1 MSGARIEI
9 LKLIAEG
16 KVSPEEGER
25 MLAAL
30 DHEETPAPDDVIPS
44 KSWTDGIAR
53 AMQDVADTVRRA
65 VDDAIGATQKVFDE
79 HRPGTESVE
88 ITGSEFPVVPGARL
102 KVQHAVRVSFGGTS
116 KGGDVVLRPG
126 AEDRVRI
133 VRGQAIEV
141 HRNAADYILT
151 WAKGNLELEIPST
164 LTGLD
169 VRCLG
174 GDLEV
179 QQFPGPMTLE
189 TMGGELRVRSPRS
202 AFRVRTLGGRARV
215 VDMDLREG
223 IASINSTGGDVHVDL
238 APTASITIRATTLGG
253 TITFPPGAETET
265 EGRARRR
272 ATCMIGDGKAAFTI
286 DTLGGDVRVRQA
298 EAGSQP

>member
-1 MSGARIEI
+1 MSRARIEI

-30 DHEETPAPDDVIPS
+30 DHKEMPAPEDEIPS
-44 KSWTDGIAR
+44 KSWTDGMAR

-102 KVQHAVRVSFGGTS
+102 KVQHAIRVSFGGTS
-116 KGGDVVLRPG
+116 KGGNVILRPG
-126 AEDRVRI
+126 PEDRVRI

-141 HRNAADYILT
+141 HRNGTDYILT

-164 LTGLD
+164 LAGLD
-169 VRCLG
+169 ARCLG

-179 QQFPGPMTLE
+179 QQFPGPMLLE
-189 TMGGELRVRSPRS
+189 TMGGELRIRSPRS

-215 VDMDLREG
+215 VDMDVREG
-223 IASINSTGGDVHVDL
+223 VASINSTGGDVHVDL
-238 APTASITIRATTLGG
+238 APTASTTIRATTLGG
-253 TITFPPGAETET
+253 TISFPPGTETET

-272 ATCMIGDGKAAFTI
+272 ATCLIGDGKAVLTV
-286 DTLGGDVRVRQA
+286 DTLGGDVCVRRGQTEGQA
-298 EAGSQP
+298 